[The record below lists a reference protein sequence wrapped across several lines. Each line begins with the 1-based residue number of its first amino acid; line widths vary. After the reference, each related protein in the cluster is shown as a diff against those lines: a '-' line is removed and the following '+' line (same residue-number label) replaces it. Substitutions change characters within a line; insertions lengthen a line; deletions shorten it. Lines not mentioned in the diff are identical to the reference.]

1 MKILGSVIVLMTVLA
16 VSFAQTT
23 AKPDLTGVWTLDESK
38 SKVDTRVADKMQ
50 DYVLTIV
57 HKEPEIRIT
66 RSYKQDGRDHTEE
79 SIYYTDGRPEFN
91 SRTERKDS
99 EPVTRWRGQ
108 KLVRRTV
115 AKLTGNMRET
125 FPPLEAA
132 TIEEWE
138 LSADG
143 RTLTRTVTLS
153 GPINAKLRY
162 VFNRTS

>member
-1 MKILGSVIVLMTVLA
+1 MKILGSVIVLVTVLA
-16 VSFAQTT
+16 MSFAQTT
-23 AKPDLTGVWTLDESK
+23 TKPDLTGVWTFDESR
-38 SKVDTRVADKMQ
+38 SKIDTRVADKLQ

-57 HKEPEIRIT
+57 HKEPEIRVT
-66 RSYKQDGRDHTEE
+66 RSYRQDGRDHTEE

-91 SRTERKDS
+91 SRTGRKDS

-115 AKLTGNMRET
+115 TKLTGNSPAT
-125 FPPLEAA
+125 FPPLEAV
-132 TIEEWE
+132 TTEEWE

-143 RTLTRTVTLS
+143 KTLTRTVILS
-153 GPINAKLRY
+153 GPMNARLRY